1 MKKLSAVVRA
11 IIGVIFP
18 LMAYAQSAPPSA
30 RPDPLDAKA
39 SVPSL
44 HYESAIGAYR
54 PMDDKPTP
62 AKTWRSANDLVRDT
76 GSMSSMS
83 MGGESGEMSD
93 MGPDTMKNMDHG
105 AMKGMDMG
113 GMEMKKSKPERSKPA
128 KQNPSRQDSMPG
140 MDMSSGT
147 HNMHGKEMP

>member
-18 LMAYAQSAPPSA
+18 LMAFAQSEPPPA

-44 HYESAIGAYR
+44 HYESAIGTYL
-54 PMDDKPTP
+54 PMGDKTTP
-62 AKTWRSANDLVRDT
+62 AKEWRSANDVVRDT
-76 GSMSSMS
+76 GSMSGMS
-83 MGGESGEMSD
+83 MGDESGDMSD
-93 MGPDTMKNMDHG
+93 MDHG

-113 GMEMKKSKPERSKPA
+113 GKEMKNPKPERSKPA
-128 KQNPSRQDSMPG
+128 KQNPSRQESMPG